1 MTDLAATTRRVPRV
15 PTAGVVAAGIVLTA
29 LVVAVL
35 VPDVISA
42 GPDEVDP
49 LIALRAPDATHW
61 FGTDQLGRDV
71 YTRIVHGARISLV
84 TGVAATVLGVVA
96 GTVLGLVSALGGRL
110 VDEALMRA
118 VDVLLALPGIL
129 LALLVIAVLG
139 PGPVSE
145 LVAIA
150 FAAVPGYARMVRGQ
164 ALSVRQADYVTS
176 AVAIGV
182 RPLPLVLRHVLPNS
196 LGPVLVLATLGTGSA
211 IIIGSSLSFL
221 GLGPRQPTPEWGA
234 MLADGRDF
242 LSTAWW
248 VGVFPGLAI
257 TVTVVAV
264 TVLGRRWQRRFEGLR

>member
-1 MTDLAATTRRVPRV
+1 MTTLETRTSLRVPR
-15 PTAGVVAAGIVLTA
+15 AGVVLAGLVLVA
-29 LVVAVL
+29 FAVAVAFPGL
-35 VPDVISA
+35 VGGARPDV
-42 GPDEVDP
+42 VDP
-49 LIALRAPDATHW
+49 LLTLRPPDGRHW

-71 YTRIVHGARISLV
+71 FTRVVYGARISLAM
-84 TGVAATVLGVVA
+84 GLAATALAVLVGA
-96 GTVLGLVSALGGRL
+96 ALGLLSALCGRL

-118 VDVLLALPGIL
+118 ADVLLALPGIL
-129 LALLVIAVLG
+129 LALLVVAVLG

-150 FAAVPGYARMVRGQ
+150 FAAVPGYARLVRGQ
-164 ALSVRQADYVTS
+164 ALSVRRSDYVTS
-176 AVAIGV
+176 AVAVGV
-182 RPLPLVLRHVLPNS
+182 RPLTLVLRHVLPNS

-264 TVLGRRWQRRFEGLR
+264 TVIGRRWQLRFEGRR

>member
-1 MTDLAATTRRVPRV
+1 MTDIAVTAKARPRV
-15 PTAGVVAAGIVLTA
+15 PAAGVVVAGVVLAAL
-29 LVVAVL
+29 LVAVL
-35 VPDVISA
+35 VPDSLA
-42 GPDEVDP
+42 TGPDEVDP
-49 LIALRAPDATHW
+49 LIALRPPDGTHW
-61 FGTDQLGRDV
+61 LGTDQLGRDV
-71 YTRIVHGARISLV
+71 YARIVHGARISLV
-84 TGVAATVLGVVA
+84 TGVAATVLAVVA
-96 GTVLGLVSALGGRL
+96 GTLLGLLSALGGRL
-110 VDEALMRA
+110 VDEVLMRA

-150 FAAVPGYARMVRGQ
+150 FAAVPGYARMIRGQ
-164 ALSVRQADYVTS
+164 ALSVRRADYVTS
-176 AVAIGV
+176 AVAVGV
-182 RPLPLVLRHVLPNS
+182 RPIGLVWRHVLPNS

>member
-1 MTDLAATTRRVPRV
+1 MTDIAVTAKARPRV
-15 PTAGVVAAGIVLTA
+15 PAAGVVVAGVVLAAL
-29 LVVAVL
+29 LVAVL
-35 VPDVISA
+35 VPDSLAA

-49 LIALRAPDATHW
+49 LIALRPPDGTHW
-61 FGTDQLGRDV
+61 LGTDQLGRDV
-71 YTRIVHGARISLV
+71 YARIVHGARISLV
-84 TGVAATVLGVVA
+84 TGVAATALAVVA
-96 GTVLGLVSALGGRL
+96 GTLLGLLSALGGRL
-110 VDEALMRA
+110 VDEVLMRA

-150 FAAVPGYARMVRGQ
+150 FAAVPGYARMIRGQ
-164 ALSVRQADYVTS
+164 ALSVRRADYVTS
-176 AVAIGV
+176 AIAVGV
-182 RPLPLVLRHVLPNS
+182 RPIGLVWRHVLPNS

>member
-1 MTDLAATTRRVPRV
+1 MTDIATTARVRPRV
-15 PTAGVVAAGIVLTA
+15 PTAGAVAAGIVLAA
-29 LVVAVL
+29 LLVAVVAPGL
-35 VPDVISA
+35 LGT

-49 LIALRAPDATHW
+49 MVALRAPDGTHW

-71 YTRIVHGARISLV
+71 FTRIVHGARISLV
-84 TGVAATVLGVVA
+84 TGVAATVLAVVA
-96 GTVLGLVSALGGRL
+96 GTVLGLLAALGGRL

-150 FAAVPGYARMVRGQ
+150 FAAVPGYARMIRGQ
-164 ALSVRQADYVTS
+164 ALAVRRADYVTS
-176 AVAIGV
+176 AVAVGV
-182 RPLPLVLRHVLPNS
+182 RPLGLVWRHVLPNS

-248 VGVFPGLAI
+248 VGLFPGLAI

-264 TVLGRRWQRRFEGLR
+264 TVLGRRWQRRFEGIR

>member
-1 MTDLAATTRRVPRV
+1 MTIVDTTRRVPRV
-15 PTAGVVAAGIVLTA
+15 PTAGVVAAGIVLA
-29 LVVAVL
+29 LLLLAVL
-35 VPDVISA
+35 APGLLTRT

-49 LIALRAPDATHW
+49 IIALRAPDGTHW
-61 FGTDQLGRDV
+61 LGTDQLGRDV
-71 YTRIVHGARISLV
+71 FTRIVHGARISLV
-84 TGVAATVLGVVA
+84 TGIAATLLAVVA
-96 GTVLGLVSALGGRL
+96 GTVLGLLSALGGRI
-110 VDEALMRA
+110 VDEVLMRA

-150 FAAVPGYARMVRGQ
+150 FAAVPGYARMIRGQ
-164 ALSVRQADYVTS
+164 ALSVRRADYVTS

-182 RPLPLVLRHVLPNS
+182 RPAGLVWRHVLPNS

-264 TVLGRRWQRRFEGLR
+264 TVLGRRWQRRFEGVR

>member
-1 MTDLAATTRRVPRV
+1 MTMVDTTRRVPRV
-15 PTAGVVAAGIVLTA
+15 PTAGVVAAGVVLAA
-29 LVVAVL
+29 LLVAVL
-35 VPDVISA
+35 VPDRLAA

-49 LIALRAPDATHW
+49 LIALRPPDGTHW
-61 FGTDQLGRDV
+61 LGTDQLGRDV
-71 YTRIVHGARISLV
+71 YARIVHGARISLV
-84 TGVAATVLGVVA
+84 TGVAATVLAVVA
-96 GTVLGLVSALGGRL
+96 GTLLGLLSALGGRL
-110 VDEALMRA
+110 VDEVLMRA

-150 FAAVPGYARMVRGQ
+150 FAAVPGYARMIRGQ
-164 ALSVRQADYVTS
+164 ALSVRRADYVTS
-176 AVAIGV
+176 AVAVGV
-182 RPLPLVLRHVLPNS
+182 RPIGLVWRHVLPNS